1 MKTEKP
7 SVIIIDDEKNILKT
21 MDICFKEMGFQSE
34 LYHDPLKAVEAI
46 QNKLFDLAFVDLKM
60 SPIDGMEVLKEIKY
74 CSPSTTVIIMT
85 AHGSIANAVQ
95 L

>member
-7 SVIIIDDEKNILKT
+7 TVIIVDDEKNILKT
-21 MDICFKEMGFQSE
+21 MDICFKDLGFNST

-46 QNKLFDLAFVDLKM
+46 QNRTFDLAFVDLKM

-74 CSPSTTVIIMT
+74 NVS
-85 AHGSIANAVQ
+85 
-95 L
+95 